1 MTKLTGISPKVPL
14 VYDSTDGPYQLNKNL
29 RQTVKQNL
37 KMLLLTSPGER
48 IMFPNFGVGLHN
60 FLFENI
66 GQEALSTLATRTKKQ
81 IDFYMP
87 AVKVIQI
94 KFFTNEDD
102 PSIGLNEVIMVIN
115 YTISPYNVNDQLA
128 IPLNTTN

>member
-1 MTKLTGISPKVPL
+1 M
-14 VYDSTDGPYQLNKNL
+14 
-29 RQTVKQNL
+29 
-37 KMLLLTSPGER
+37 
-48 IMFPNFGVGLHN
+48 
-60 FLFENI
+60 
-66 GQEALSTLATRTKKQ
+66 ATRTKKQ